1 MEGRLKRSFAESPLY
16 GFVREG
22 WFEWGQNVC
31 SVQVQE
37 DDFALYLTWALDLIK
52 EEREDVA
59 SRLWGRVYMALRDRF
74 IASDFSSNKDDL
86 AYLTDLVCAC
96 AYYCFG
102 LVLTGDFDNQRLFCE
117 LTKGFG
123 DHKDG
128 VMRIWEKMGMDE
140 RTPELKEWLVE
151 YMGSEEFYTSGE
163 RIEWLEPVPENLPD
177 IARIARG
184 PVQVVQVNIEQ
195 FNNAPGASFTDR
207 SLNVKIEGDYGEY
220 KQLQ

>member
-1 MEGRLKRSFAESPLY
+1 MEGKLKRSFAESPLY
-16 GFVREG
+16 RFVREG
-22 WFEWGQNVC
+22 WFEWGQKVC

-59 SRLWGRVYMALRDRF
+59 PRLWGRVYMALRDRF

-123 DHKDG
+123 EHKDG
-128 VMRIWEKMGMDE
+128 VMRIWEKMGMDG

-151 YMGSEEFYTSGE
+151 YMGSEEYYTSGE
-163 RIEWLEPVPENLPD
+163 KIAWLNEEGTTDLVSIPGVSN
-177 IARIARG
+177 G
-184 PVQVVQVNIEQ
+184 KQQVNIHTYIQ
-195 FNNAPGASFTDR
+195 NFTNEAGGVYKDE
-207 SLNVKIEGDYGEY
+207 SITVNVNQDNG
-220 KQLQ
+220 